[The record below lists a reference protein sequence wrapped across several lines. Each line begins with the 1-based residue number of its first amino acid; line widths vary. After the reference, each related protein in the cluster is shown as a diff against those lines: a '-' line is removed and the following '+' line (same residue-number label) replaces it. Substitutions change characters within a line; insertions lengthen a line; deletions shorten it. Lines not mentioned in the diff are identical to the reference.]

1 MRKLAITHPIRALLP
16 LAGYLVL
23 TSCDGG
29 SGHTRRVGGDARE
42 IAPIAVQRAP
52 VSEDATGGSFNVGR
66 ANEIL
71 PSTAPAVDIAG
82 GRAKAMPAMQRRAAG
97 SSTDVRNGALTMGT
111 GAPLSSADPSGA
123 MLIRHGQA
131 SVEVRRVDDAVT
143 RVRQTATQFGGF
155 VANTALRAGRDEQRA
170 ATLELRVPT
179 SQFDQLVA
187 SLGALGRVES
197 VSATVED
204 VADEYVDLRA
214 RANNARR
221 MEARLVE
228 MLATKTGKLSDVL
241 TVEQELARVRGEIER
256 YDARLNWLEKRTSL
270 STLELSLH
278 EPIPLIDR
286 QPGPGPIAESFGR
299 AWENLV
305 GVIAWCIASLG
316 VLVPVAVVAFGIAL
330 VARRLWRPGA
340 QGGVSGA

>member
-1 MRKLAITHPIRALLP
+1 MRKLAVTLPIRALLS
-16 LAGYLVL
+16 LAGYMVL
-23 TSCDGG
+23 ASCD
-29 SGHTRRVGGDARE
+29 SGKTGPQLSDSGARDGAATTVRSASAAGPVNARYTDAGPVNE
-42 IAPIAVQRAP
+42 ALQSAPK
-52 VSEDATGGSFNVGR
+52 ATVDQGR
-66 ANEIL
+66 A
-71 PSTAPAVDIAG
+71 T
-82 GRAKAMPAMQRRAAG
+82 AMPAMERRAAANAH
-97 SSTDVRNGALTMGT
+97 DARDGALTIGT
-111 GAPLSSADPSGA
+111 GAHLSAADPSGA
-123 MLIRHGQA
+123 MLVRRGQA
-131 SVEVRRVDDAVT
+131 SVEVRHLDDAVT
-143 RVRQTATQFGGF
+143 RVRQTATQFGGY
-155 VANTALRAGRDEQRA
+155 VANTALRAGRDEQRSA
-170 ATLELRVPT
+170 SLELRVPT
-179 SQFDQLVA
+179 SQFDQLVT
-187 SLGALGRVES
+187 SLGGLGRVES

-228 MLATKTGKLSDVL
+228 MLATRTGKLSDVL

-316 VLVPVAVVAFGIAL
+316 VLVPLGVLALGVAL
-330 VARRLWRPGA
+330 LARRLRRPGA